1 MDTLLG
7 NREWDLFHGDCIP
20 HMADMPESSVDFSIY
35 SVPFPSLF
43 AYTDSP
49 SDMGNVNSINDE
61 IKINFAFFFKQL
73 LRVTKPGRATI
84 CHCMDVPRMK
94 RSGEVGLADFPGI
107 LLRIAERAGFV
118 WEYRWSIRKNPQA
131 QAIRTRS
138 RELQF
143 AGLESDRAKQRG
155 CLPDYLLKFRRPGE
169 NEVAINDD
177 GKIDELRAK
186 LLDEN
191 GDEYADSPGCVA
203 ALNQVKSMAKRP
215 LQVSRNDWIKWAE
228 STWDD
233 INQQDTLNVAEA
245 RSENDVKHICPLQL
259 EVYRRCILLFTNP
272 GEIVF
277 EPFTGIGSGGFSAL
291 GGQSPKTGKSIA
303 DSRRFYGCELKDEYF
318 ETAKLNLARA
328 VDGRESKRSERTLF
342 ELETADV

>member
-1 MDTLLG
+1 MATILG
-7 NREWDLFHGDCIP
+7 DKEWDLFHGDCIP
-20 HMADMPESSVDFSIY
+20 HMADMPPESMDFSIF
-35 SVPFPSLF
+35 SVPFPALF
-43 AYTDSP
+43 CYSDSP
-49 SDMGNVNSINDE
+49 ADMGNVVTINDE
-61 IKINFAFFFKQL
+61 VKINFAFFFRQL
-73 LRVTKPGRATI
+73 LRVMKPGRAVI
-84 CHCMDVPRMK
+84 CHCMDIPKMK

-155 CLPDYLLKFRRPGE
+155 CLPDYLLKFRAPGD
-169 NEVAINDD
+169 NETPINTE
-177 GKIDELRAK
+177 G
-186 LLDEN
+186 
-191 GDEYADSPGCVA
+191 
-203 ALNQVKSMAKRP
+203 
-215 LQVSRNDWIKWAE
+215 QVSRNDWIKWAE

-233 INQQDTLNVAEA
+233 INQQDTLNVTEA
-245 RSENDVKHICPLQL
+245 RSEDDVKHICPLQL

-291 GGQSPKTGKSIA
+291 GGQSPKTKRSIF
-303 DSRRFYGCELKDEYF
+303 DPRRSYGCELKDEYF

-328 VDGRESKRSERTLF
+328 VKGRETKKSEKSLF
-342 ELETADV
+342 NLESLETADV